1 MILLPIRFIG
11 AEVRRPEGVT
21 LRRVVAERHP
31 DTRPGLRMFE
41 EGRVRIGSDARR
53 LANGE
58 GHAQAA
64 PHATPSADEESR
76 ETPLAMPPGHGR
88 EVEPAR
94 ERAFTAITS
103 FRWRDTAERSQLGR
117 TPYDAVAEQA
127 PYALVP
133 YEALR
138 RAVLGGWT
146 LNGETTA
153 RPSSAN
159 ESGERG
165 VPTADSVL
173 PLDSVDDRVLARA
186 DAGLHSAR
194 SADVESRRSLPSE
207 SEQRDSVPYESVP
220 YDVLRR
226 VVTDATADG
235 VEPSTRELI
244 FTPPENGGEP
254 YGREVPFEDEE
265 PAPADVLNVGTHTD
279 A

>member
-53 LANGE
+53 LANAE

-76 ETPLAMPPGHGR
+76 ETPLAMPPSGGR
-88 EVEPAR
+88 EAEPVR
-94 ERAFTAITS
+94 ERAFTASTS
-103 FRWRDTAERSQLGR
+103 FRWRDAAERSQLGR
-117 TPYDAVAEQA
+117 TPYDAAPEQA

-138 RAVLGGWT
+138 RAVVGVWT
-146 LNGETTA
+146 LNGETTE

-165 VPTADSVL
+165 VPTAGSVL
-173 PLDSVDDRVLARA
+173 PLDGA

-207 SEQRDSVPYESVP
+207 SEQRDSMPYESVP

-265 PAPADVLNVGTHTD
+265 PPPADVLNVGTHTGP
-279 A
+279 